1 MMREARAALSPAA
14 ERSGAMFDLKA
25 YYPAYS
31 VREALRL
38 GRKHPEARYIAG
50 GSDLLIK
57 LREGK
62 LSDASLIGL
71 RGVREA
77 REIALRT
84 VRGREDVLCIGSLCT
99 FAEIASNPLV
109 KSLAP
114 MLGRAVDQAGG
125 PQLRN
130 VGTIGGNICNGA
142 TSADSAASL
151 FAMNARLALA
161 SLAAGADGLI
171 IEVHDNPECA
181 WSDGAQSVTPDAFKT
196 LIEKGKKI
204 ANVIGRDM

>member
-84 VRGREDVLCIGSLCT
+84 VRGLSLIHILSIVKNVKGGR
-99 FAEIASNPLV
+99 FWSNSLV
-109 KSLAP
+109 GRIWLGLKSIFL
-114 MLGRAVDQAGG
+114 
-125 PQLRN
+125 
-130 VGTIGGNICNGA
+130 
-142 TSADSAASL
+142 SL
-151 FAMNARLALA
+151 FNGGSMERKAIIITFLVVTFSSACFFLYPLTIIVALA
-161 SLAAGADGLI
+161 GAVIWAKRYEKI
-171 IEVHDNPECA
+171 IAPRPSRPQRRSHT
-181 WSDGAQSVTPDAFKT
+181 SG
-196 LIEKGKKI
+196 
-204 ANVIGRDM
+204 